1 MKYETEFNE
10 YFSKL
15 KIFTFKDAE
24 RFLLKHNAPKKY
36 IKLFMH
42 NQVIRHRLLKI
53 GKGYYTFQNNEAL
66 VGFRFTPFYYGLE
79 YALTIRKLWTQ
90 MANPIVLTATK
101 AVPGSRMLMG
111 QKVIVR
117 RISKSMMFGF
127 EYIKYSSIFIP
138 VSDVEKTLIDFTY
151 YKVRLSNADI
161 KSMLKQINHK
171 KIERY
176 LLKYSKHV
184 KSAVYNIIRLQT

>member
-1 MKYETEFNE
+1 MKYETKFNK
-10 YFSKL
+10 YFSNL

-24 RFLLKHNAPKKY
+24 RFLLNHNASKNY

-42 NQVIRHRLLKI
+42 NQVIKHGLLKI
-53 GKGYYTFQNNEAL
+53 GKGYYTFQNNEAV

-79 YALTIRKLWTQ
+79 YALTIMKLWTQ
-90 MANPIVLTATK
+90 MANPVVLTATK
-101 AVPGSRMLMG
+101 TVPGSRVLMG
-111 QKVIVR
+111 QNVTVR
-117 RISKSMMFGF
+117 RISKNMMFGF
-127 EYIKYSSIFIP
+127 EYIKYSGIFIP

-151 YKVRLSNADI
+151 YKIRLSNADI

-176 LLKYSKHV
+176 LLKYSKHL
-184 KSAVYNIIRLQT
+184 KSSVHNIINVRT